1 MKGRGVATREPKDKL
16 DASAAAGVNG
26 PEGEALAWLSI
37 DWQRVEGDVRR
48 LRQRIFTASRD
59 GDRRK
64 VRSLQKLMLR
74 SRANALMAVRR
85 VAEVN
90 AGRMTAGIDGMAA
103 LGPKSKADLADWA
116 QRRTAGW
123 DPWPVKRAWVP
134 KAGGRHARQSA
145 PSGCLGSAGTGMGG
159 AVRAQILILWIRA
172 PRGARHQ
179 GR

>member
-1 MKGRGVATREPKDKL
+1 
-16 DASAAAGVNG
+16 VNG

-48 LRQRIFTASRD
+48 LRQRIFTASRA
-59 GDRRK
+59 GDLRK
-64 VRSLQKLMLR
+64 VRGLQKLMLR

-90 AGRMTAGIDGMAA
+90 AGRMTAGIDGMTA
-103 LGPKSKADLADWA
+103 LGPVSKADLADWA

-123 DPWPVKRAWVP
+123 DPGRSSGRGAQGRRAAAP
-134 KAGGRHARQSA
+134 ARHPGHAKQSA

-159 AVRAQILILWIRA
+159 AV
-172 PRGARHQ
+172 
-179 GR
+179 